1 MSGNIKP
8 RLSFLP
14 ENSSSELI
22 NVYTYE
28 QSGCKL
34 RVRPPVDI
42 IYSSMSIQTPM
53 LRQYLEMKKEYPDSI
68 LFFRL
73 GDFYEM
79 FYEDAKVA
87 SKILGIALT
96 SRNKSDKNPVPLCG
110 VPHHSAEPYIT
121 KLLKSGHKVAVCE
134 QIEDPKSAKGVVK
147 RKVVRVLTPGAVLDS
162 ENLDSKSN
170 NYLASVHAGNGS
182 YGLAYTDIS
191 TGIFRTAVF
200 VTLDELMDEIYR
212 IEPKEILLEDVSG
225 ESSALAGSLGKSSSP
240 LVTLLDSWVWDGDRT
255 KELLLEHL
263 SSKTLDAFGLEDKPE
278 AVTASGALLQYLR
291 DTQMEDMPPLDE
303 PVFYEK
309 SGSLLIDDTSRKNLE
324 LLSSS
329 SGEVRGSLL
338 WVLDETM
345 TAMGGRLMRQW
356 ISSPLVDA
364 GSIEERLDAV
374 EELKGKAGLRE
385 GIRNTLKNI
394 SDIERITGR
403 IATSSARPRDL
414 GALRDSSRYITG
426 IKSALEGAGSGILK
440 HVAGTLDDLG
450 DIRETLESALV
461 DEPPVSA
468 KEGGIIREGVSGEL
482 DELRSLRRD
491 GKKWLA
497 ELEARERTHS
507 GINSLK
513 VSYNRVFGYYIEV
526 SKSNLPL
533 VPERFIRRQTLAN
546 AERYVTEELKEYEE
560 KILGAEDRILAIE
573 RELFEELRKKV
584 AGQSE
589 RIRRAASLI
598 AAVDVLCA
606 LSEAAEKYS
615 YVRPQLSDSGTI
627 ELKNNRHP
635 VVERMDLGERFVPND
650 IRLDT
655 DDNQFLIIT
664 GPNMAGKSTLI
675 RQVALSVIMAQ
686 IGSFVPSTHAR
697 IGITDMIFTRVG
709 ASDNLAR
716 GHSTFM
722 VEMVETAYILRN
734 ASERSLVI
742 LDEIGRGTSTFDGMS
757 IAWAVA
763 EYLHD
768 RGAMTLFATHYHEL
782 AGLAMSKR
790 RVKNYNIYVKDN
802 GERIVFLRK
811 LIPGAA
817 SHSYGIQVAKLAGV
831 PESVIRNAQ
840 KVLSKLEK
848 SQTDLRASMTGGQI
862 SLFAEDGVQDTSEEQ
877 AVMDEIKSLDT
888 NSMTPL
894 DALAKLA
901 ELKSRLG
908 GGEES

>member
-1 MSGNIKP
+1 
-8 RLSFLP
+8 
-14 ENSSSELI
+14 
-22 NVYTYE
+22 
-28 QSGCKL
+28 
-34 RVRPPVDI
+34 
-42 IYSSMSIQTPM
+42 M
-53 LRQYLEMKKEYPDSI
+53 LKQYLEMKKEYPDSI

-96 SRNKSDKNPVPLCG
+96 SRNKSDRNPVPLCG
-110 VPHHSAEPYIT
+110 VPHHSAEPYLT

-134 QIEDPKSAKGVVK
+134 QVEDPRSAKGVVK

-170 NYLASVHAGNGS
+170 NYLASVYAGNGS

-191 TGIFRTAVF
+191 TGLFRTAVF
-200 VTLDELMDEIYR
+200 NSIEELMDEIYQ
-212 IEPKEILLEDVSG
+212 IEPKEILLQDVSG
-225 ESSALAGSLGKSSSP
+225 DNGALSGSFGKSSSP
-240 LVTLLDSWVWDGDRT
+240 LVTLLDSWVWDTDRAR
-255 KELLLEHL
+255 ELLLEHL
-263 SSKTLDAFGLEDKPE
+263 SSRTLEPFGLEDKPE
-278 AVTASGALLQYLR
+278 AVTASGALIQYLR

-303 PVFYEK
+303 PEFYEK
-309 SGSLLIDDTSRKNLE
+309 SEFLLVDDSSKKNLE
-324 LLSSS
+324 LLKSA
-329 SGEVRGSLL
+329 GGDMRGSLL

-345 TAMGGRLMRQW
+345 TAMGGRLLKQW
-356 ISSPLVDA
+356 MNYPLLDI
-364 GSIEERLDAV
+364 GTIEERLDAV
-374 EELKGKAGLRE
+374 DDLKRKAAVRGE
-385 GIRNTLKNI
+385 IRGALKEI
-394 SDIERITGR
+394 SDIERLIGR
-403 IATSSARPRDL
+403 IAISSARPRDL
-414 GALRDSSRYITG
+414 GSLRDSSRYISS
-426 IKSALEGAGSGILK
+426 IKAALHGAGGEMLK
-440 HVAGTLDDLG
+440 NIAENLDDLD
-450 DIRETLESALV
+450 DIREIIESTLV
-461 DEPPVSA
+461 DEPPVTA
-468 KEGGIIREGVSGEL
+468 RDGGVIRGGVSGEL

-491 GKKWLA
+491 GRKWIA
-497 ELEARERTHS
+497 ELESREKSAS
-507 GINSLK
+507 GIGSLK

-526 SKSNLPL
+526 SKANLSL
-533 VPERFIRRQTLAN
+533 VPDRFIRRQTLAN

-560 KILGAEDRILAIE
+560 KILGAEDRILE
-573 RELFEELRKKV
+573 LEKELFEDLRKKV
-584 AGQSE
+584 ALESE
-589 RIRRAASLI
+589 RVRRTSSLI
-598 AAVDVLCA
+598 SEIDVLCS

-615 YVRPQLSDSGTI
+615 YVRPQLAASGVI

-650 IRLDT
+650 IRLDS
-655 DDNQFLIIT
+655 DENQFLIIT

-686 IGSFVPSTHAR
+686 MGSFVPSTHATV
-697 IGITDMIFTRVG
+697 GITDRIFTRVG
-709 ASDNLAR
+709 ASDNLAK

-722 VEMVETAYILRN
+722 VEMVETAYILRH
-734 ASERSLVI
+734 ATGRSLVI

-782 AGLAMSKR
+782 AGLAVSKR
-790 RVKNYNIYVKDN
+790 RTKNYNIYVKDN

-831 PESVIRNAQ
+831 PEAVIRNAQ

-848 SQTDLRASMTGGQI
+848 SQTELRSSMTGGQI
-862 SLFAEDGVQDTSEEQ
+862 ALFGDEGAGETAETHPVIE
-877 AVMDEIKSLDT
+877 EIKALDT

-894 DALAKLA
+894 DALSKLA
-901 ELKSRLG
+901 ELKNKLG
-908 GGEES
+908 GGGDN